1 MLPFA
6 PEEQAG
12 TKSTIGAMRAAPI
25 LRANLLPTAPTARQ
39 PRLSGVTKTSL
50 ERRLVDVGGR
60 IRKLRED
67 IAANHEQMA
76 ALADEAY
83 DSELRAVVGDTPFE
97 VQKARNDSRHVVSMR
112 KAIEKQRA
120 ELMKAEKE
128 QDQLLDEYSAL

>member
-1 MLPFA
+1 
-6 PEEQAG
+6 
-12 TKSTIGAMRAAPI
+12 
-25 LRANLLPTAPTARQ
+25 
-39 PRLSGVTKTSL
+39 
-50 ERRLVDVGGR
+50 
-60 IRKLRED
+60 
-67 IAANHEQMA
+67 MA